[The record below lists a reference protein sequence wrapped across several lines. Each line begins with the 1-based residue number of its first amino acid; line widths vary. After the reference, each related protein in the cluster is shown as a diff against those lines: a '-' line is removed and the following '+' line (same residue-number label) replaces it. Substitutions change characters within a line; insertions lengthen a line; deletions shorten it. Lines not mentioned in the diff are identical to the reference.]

1 MKYILKDKGNVY
13 DLIPNLNDIVKSTDI
28 TLELTEEELDKLRIE
43 LRPFINIGGYTKCPE
58 IIHIV
63 GMYSIKNNISAIKT
77 KRKLEDLYKEPLKD
91 IQWDEEPDSGME
103 EVAEAIG
110 GNKGLESLGGVCV
123 IDDGDPL
130 EKEVTESLQE
140 KTNSVINTC
149 SPKKISFRYLQW
161 NDNLSEMKMF
171 CGNDCIITYEY
182 APGLDCYWM
191 LVVDTINKDG
201 YTSVP
206 LGHYVIKLFE
216 GFIVVSPHTFKK
228 YFNVGGKES

>member
-1 MKYILKDKGNVY
+1 MNKMKYILKDKGNVY

-43 LRPFINIGGYTKCPE
+43 LRPFITIGGYVKCPE

-63 GMYSIKNNISAIKT
+63 GMYNIKGNISAIKT
-77 KRKLEDLYKEPLKD
+77 KRELEDLYKEPLKD
-91 IQWDEEPDSGME
+91 VQWDEEPDSTE
-103 EVAEAIG
+103 LQDYTITKNTATL
-110 GNKGLESLGGVCV
+110 K
-123 IDDGDPL
+123 PL
-130 EKEVTESLQE
+130 T
-140 KTNSVINTC
+140 
-149 SPKKISFRYLQW
+149 FRYLQW

-171 CGNDCIITYEY
+171 CGEDCIITYEC

-191 LVVDTINKDG
+191 LVVDAINKDG

-206 LGHYVIKLFE
+206 LGHYVIKLSE

-228 YFNVGGKES
+228 YFNVDNKRQE